1 MIEIDQAYKDL
12 FNEYGGKRL
21 KLTFFKEEYHA
32 LYPSETLYPSED
44 LYPSEMSEDAVDFII
59 EDDQIVTDTL
69 TITESLCTDENLSFG
84 SCEAAQFELTV
95 TGLTQNIAGREFMA
109 VESFGGYNM
118 VLGLFKVDST
128 PKQED
133 TTTRKIIAYDRMQRF
148 DVDVSGWYNALTF
161 PMTLKAFRKSLCSFA
176 GVREENATLVND
188 EMQIEKTVNP
198 TALNGR
204 DVLQQI
210 CQINGVFGNIN
221 KNGELRYI
229 RLPGKEDVSTQ
240 LTIYQSAESEE
251 YTVPDIDTVQIR
263 QEEGDIGGVSAGDGQ
278 NVYIIEGNMLAYGK
292 TTSQMVDIANNIKSV
307 ISDLAYQ
314 PATISTNGSPWIEIG
329 DRVALETTDGTVNT
343 LVMKRTFT
351 GIQGAMDSYE
361 STGSQELSR
370 PFNIESELI
379 QVKGLSAILKR
390 SVEEVSNNL
399 SNLEEGTNSRFTQL
413 AGQIDLEVT
422 RATGQEVSLAAA
434 IKVVSDQITLKVSK
448 GDVSSQLSVE
458 SGGISITGNRF
469 SWSATNSSMT
479 ADGKLTAKS
488 GSFTGDVVANSF
500 KTSDGKIDLSGG
512 KLTITGAEIKGT
524 ANTSS
529 IGASTI
535 YTDHLEVGGNAV
547 FNSGADFSGSLNCQ
561 NIDANH
567 ISCVYVYSSMAGET
581 WSDKRLKHGIRGI
594 NEKDAVQIIKGLRPV
609 AYALN
614 VNNVESLGF
623 IAQDVK
629 KMCDRLGV
637 DMPLYSKHGEYYSIP
652 YTNYIP
658 VVVKTLQWILKK
670 LEVDHG
676 KGRV

>member
-1 MIEIDQAYKDL
+1 MIEIDQVYKDL
-12 FNEYGGKRL
+12 FNEYGGKSL

-44 LYPSEMSEDAVDFII
+44 LYPSEMSADAVDFSIG
-59 EDDQIVTDTL
+59 DDQIVTDSL
-69 TITESLCTDENLSFG
+69 AITESLCSDEDLSFG
-84 SCEAAQFELTV
+84 SCEAAQFEITV
-95 TGLTQNIAGREFMA
+95 TGLTQSISGREFMA
-109 VESFGGYNM
+109 IESFGGYNM
-118 VLGLFKVDST
+118 VLGLFKVEST

-133 TTTRKIIAYDRMQRF
+133 KNTRKIIAYDRMQRF
-148 DVDVSGWYNALTF
+148 DIDVSGWYNALSF
-161 PMTLKAFRKSLCSFA
+161 PMTLKAFRKSLCSFV
-176 GVREENATLVND
+176 GVREENAVLVND
-188 EMQIEKTVNP
+188 EMQVEKTINP
-198 TALNGR
+198 TALKGR
-204 DVLQQI
+204 EVLQQI

-229 RLPGKEDVSTQ
+229 ALPEKEDISARI
-240 LTIYQSAESEE
+240 TIYQNAESEE

-263 QEEGDIGGVSAGDGQ
+263 QEEGDIGGTSTGDGQ
-278 NVYIIEGNMLAYGK
+278 NVYIIEGNMLVYGK
-292 TTSQMVDIANNIKSV
+292 TTSEMIGIANNIKNV
-307 ISDLAYQ
+307 VNGLEYQ

-329 DRVALETTDGTVNT
+329 DRISLETTDGIVNT

-390 SVEEVSNNL
+390 SIEEVSNNL
-399 SNLEEGTNSRFTQL
+399 TNLEEGTNSRFTQL

-469 SWSATNSSMT
+469 SWNATNSSMT

-500 KTSDGKIDLSGG
+500 KTSDGKIELSGG
-512 KLTITGAEIKGT
+512 KLTITGAEINGT

-535 YTDHLEVGGNAV
+535 YTNHLEVGGNAV
-547 FNSGADFSGSLNCQ
+547 FNSGADFSGEINCQ

-567 ISCVYVYSSMAGET
+567 ISCVYVYSSMSGET
-581 WSDKRLKHGIRGI
+581 YSDKRLKHAIRGI
-594 NEKDAVQIIKGLRPV
+594 AEKDAVQIIKGLRPV
-609 AYALN
+609 SYALN
-614 VNNVESLGF
+614 VNNMESLGF

-629 KMCDRLGV
+629 KLCDRIGV
-637 DMPLYSKHGEYYSIP
+637 DMPLYSKHGKYYSIP

-658 VVVKTLQWILKK
+658 VMVKTLQWILKK
-670 LEVDHG
+670 LEVNHG

>member
-44 LYPSEMSEDAVDFII
+44 LYPSEMSEDAVDFVI

-69 TITESLCTDENLSFG
+69 TITESLCTDEDLSFG

-95 TGLTQNIAGREFMA
+95 TGLTKNIAGREFMA
-109 VESFGGYNM
+109 EESFGGYNM

-148 DVDVSGWYNALTF
+148 DVDVSGWYNALIF
-161 PMTLKAFRKSLCSFA
+161 PLTLKAFRKSLCSFV

-292 TTSQMVDIANNIKSV
+292 TTSQMVEIANNIKSV
-307 ISDLAYQ
+307 IAGLSYQ

-329 DRVALETTDGTVNT
+329 DRVALETTDGIVNT

-399 SNLEEGTNSRFTQL
+399 TNLEEGTNSRFTQL

-500 KTSDGKIDLSGG
+500 KTSDGKIELSGG
-512 KLTITGAEIKGT
+512 KLTITGAEINGT

-535 YTDHLEVGGNAV
+535 YTNHLEVGGNAV
-547 FNSGADFSGSLNCQ
+547 FNSGADFSGEINCQ

-567 ISCVYVYSSMAGET
+567 ISCVYVYSSMSGET
-581 WSDKRLKHGIRGI
+581 YSDKRLKHAIRGI
-594 NEKDAVQIIKGLRPV
+594 AEKDAMQIIKGLRPV
-609 AYALN
+609 SYTLN

-629 KMCDRLGV
+629 KLCDRVGV
-637 DMPLYSKHGEYYSIP
+637 DMPLYSKHGKYYSIP

-658 VVVKTLQWILKK
+658 IMVKTLQWILKK

>member
-1 MIEIDQAYKDL
+1 MIDIDQAYKDL
-12 FNEYGGKRL
+12 FNEYGGKKL

-44 LYPSEMSEDAVDFII
+44 LYPSEMSEDAVDFVI

-69 TITESLCTDENLSFG
+69 TITESLCTDEDLSFG

-95 TGLTQNIAGREFMA
+95 TGLTQNIAGREFM
-109 VESFGGYNM
+109 VTESFGGYNM

-161 PMTLKAFRKSLCSFA
+161 PMTLKAFRKSLCFFV

-292 TTSQMVDIANNIKSV
+292 ATSQMVEIANNIKSV
-307 ISDLAYQ
+307 IAGLSYQ

-329 DRVALETTDGTVNT
+329 DRVALETTDGIVNT

-399 SNLEEGTNSRFTQL
+399 TNLEEGTNSRFTQL
-413 AGQIDLEVT
+413 AGQIDLEIT

-469 SWSATNSSMT
+469 SWNATNSSMT

-500 KTSDGKIDLSGG
+500 KTSDGKIELSGG
-512 KLTITGAEIKGT
+512 KLTITGAEINGT

-535 YTDHLEVGGNAV
+535 YTNHLEVGGNAV
-547 FNSGADFSGSLNCQ
+547 FNSGADFSGEINCQ

-567 ISCVYVYSSMAGET
+567 ISCVYVYSSMSGET
-581 WSDKRLKHGIRGI
+581 YSDKRLKHAIRGI
-594 NEKDAVQIIKGLRPV
+594 AEKDAMQIIKGLRPV
-609 AYALN
+609 SYTLN

-629 KMCDRLGV
+629 KLCDRVGV
-637 DMPLYSKHGEYYSIP
+637 DMPLYSKHGKYYSIP

-658 VVVKTLQWILKK
+658 IMVKTLQWILKK

>member
-44 LYPSEMSEDAVDFII
+44 LYPSEMSEDAVDFVI

-69 TITESLCTDENLSFG
+69 TITESLCTDEDLSFG

-95 TGLTQNIAGREFMA
+95 TGLTKNIAGREFMA

-161 PMTLKAFRKSLCSFA
+161 PVTLKAFRKSLCSFV
-176 GVREENATLVND
+176 GVLEENATLVND

-198 TALNGR
+198 TVLNGR

-221 KNGELRYI
+221 KNGKLRYI

-240 LTIYQSAESEE
+240 LTTYQNAESEE

-278 NVYIIEGNMLAYGK
+278 NVYIIEGNMLVYGK
-292 TTSQMVDIANNIKSV
+292 TTSQMVEIANNIKSV
-307 ISDLAYQ
+307 ISALAYQ
-314 PATISTNGSPWIEIG
+314 PANISTNGSPWIEIG
-329 DRVALETTDGTVNT
+329 DRVALETIDGTVNT
-343 LVMKRTFT
+343 LVIKRTFT

-370 PFNIESELI
+370 PFSIESELI
-379 QVKGLSAILKR
+379 QIKGLSAILKR
-390 SVEEVSNNL
+390 SVEEISNEL
-399 SNLEEGTNSRFTQL
+399 TNLEEGTNSKFTQM
-413 AGQIDLEVT
+413 ANQISLEVT
-422 RATGQEVSLAAA
+422 RATGQEAELRSA
-434 IKVVSDQITLKVSK
+434 INVVSDKIELKVSQ
-448 GDVSSQLSVE
+448 GDISNQLSVE
-458 SGGISITGNRF
+458 TGGISIKGNRF
-469 SWSATNSSMT
+469 SWSSTYSSMT
-479 ADGKLTAKS
+479 ADGKLTASS

-500 KTSDGKIDLSGG
+500 KTNDGSITLENG
-512 KLTITGAEIKGT
+512 KLKITGAEIDGT

-535 YTDHLEVGGNAV
+535 YTNHLEVGGNAV
-547 FNSGADFSGSLNCQ
+547 FNSGAEFSGEMTCQ
-561 NIDANH
+561 NIDANQ
-567 ISCVYVYSSMAGET
+567 ISCTWMYSSMSGQT
-581 WSDKRLKHGIRGI
+581 YSDRRLKHDIKTI
-594 NEKDAVQIIKGLRPV
+594 KDKTALKIISELRPV
-609 AYALN
+609 SFKMKEGDLPGM
-614 VNNVESLGF
+614 GF
-623 IAQDVK
+623 IAQEVQRICKDNGL
-629 KMCDRLGV
+629 DL
-637 DMPLYSKHGEYYSIP
+637 PLYGKHGKYLTIP
-652 YTNYIP
+652 YVNYIP
-658 VVVKTLQWILKK
+658 VIVKALQFILRKV
-670 LEVDHG
+670 EVDHG
-676 KGRV
+676 